1 MMTEVLHFCK
11 NTRYIIFEYLIKT
24 SFPVLK
30 NEYHGELCIK
40 HLLTSAIKM
49 TIIAEKKRHATDIT
63 QNNR

>member
-1 MMTEVLHFCK
+1 MMTQISSTAFWG
-11 NTRYIIFEYLIKT
+11 
-24 SFPVLK
+24 